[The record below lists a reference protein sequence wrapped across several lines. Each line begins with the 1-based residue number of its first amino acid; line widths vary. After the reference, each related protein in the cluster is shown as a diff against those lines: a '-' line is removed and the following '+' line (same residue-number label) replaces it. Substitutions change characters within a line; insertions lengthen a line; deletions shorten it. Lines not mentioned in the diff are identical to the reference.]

1 MVKNIDSYR
10 HLRLSDPKKAA
21 SLKRGLPV
29 FIFQATFTESLSK
42 NGIRGMWRR
51 QANAVLNGLFIVD
64 IDHVVNP
71 RAVVGQWVE
80 TFYRQ
85 RQQAQPKAYA
95 EAMEGFCEAMGILL
109 IHVTP
114 SGEGLRLVAKAD
126 PEVGNIADNQH
137 HLAERLGVTIDESC
151 KDASRMSFC
160 PKLDDIIFIDK
171 ENLFNYS
178 NEKFNQKFGDEYRT
192 GHSSALRRSFNN
204 HPVGMVTPGSSG
216 QRPVEGA
223 SERVGMDSGSA
234 GMLDKLYRGVSYGT
248 IIQKWF
254 ESVKGGQPNIGD
266 RHQSLYQLACDL
278 RYITDNDRVLLE
290 RLLAECEVG
299 IQIVGERGMGEIR
312 AIADHACEKTRYW
325 SIPRRLQM
333 VLAAAGVSHDMAHAD
348 HENLLTNSEIDY
360 GVWWHRLE
368 PLLATSPGYREA
380 VATLPDHH
388 KIGGVLAAGAMFGTF
403 LTRTWWEHFD
413 GKTYRPSFLVYI
425 VGDAA
430 SGKSFIVDMDK
441 LIMQPMRSADNIGR
455 EWERKYKEEM
465 KKRSISSKNQR
476 EAAPDQQH
484 PVIRYLP
491 STVSNAMLYRRLAD
505 AVDKNVNDAYGN
517 PTHLHC
523 YTCEAELSTALRAQ
537 QGSWA
542 GKLDLECKSF
552 QNEMAGVDYANDQS
566 ANGII
571 EINWNQVVS
580 GTPDAMRR
588 KIKPSTVLDGL
599 VTRLVI
605 FPMPSNDYAMIERRK
620 VLVDQERAEYLK
632 GLGPRL
638 ECVHGCLDLE
648 RLVDFCYD
656 YEKRL
661 TDDAALERDRCLDY
675 FRKRIPLIMM
685 RYALVRVVLRQIDE
699 AIEGKPLVVDDSDL
713 EFARL
718 IGDFC
723 LETQMRLFGQDVIDA
738 LDAQLRAFV
747 PRKRTRKTINLF
759 NSLPKEFTRQEVLAK
774 GINNE
779 YFRKLIGRWEEDSLV
794 KKEKNKI
801 VKLQMAIA

>member
-1 MVKNIDSYR
+1 MVSNIDEYR
-10 HLRLSDPKKAA
+10 RLLPTDPQAA
-21 SLKRGLPV
+21 SACKRRLPV
-29 FIFQATFTESLSK
+29 FIFQATFTESITK
-42 NGIRGMWRR
+42 KGNRGMWRK
-51 QANAVLNGLFIVD
+51 QAHAVLNGLYIID
-64 IDHVVNP
+64 IDHVENP
-71 RAVVGQWVE
+71 RELYAKWIDD
-80 TFYRQ
+80 YYAS
-85 RQQAQPKAYA
+85 QQQSRPAYA
-95 EAMEGFCEAMGILL
+95 EASETFCDAMGILL
-109 IHVTP
+109 VHVTP
-114 SGEGLRLVAKAD
+114 SGKGLRLVAMAD
-126 PEVGNIADNQH
+126 PVVGNIADNQH
-137 HLAERLGVTIDESC
+137 HLASRLGVTIDESC

-160 PKLDDIIFIDK
+160 PKLDDIIYLNTEK
-171 ENLFNYS
+171 LFNYD
-178 NEKFNQKFGDEYRT
+178 NKEFDQQFGEDYRN
-192 GHSSALRRSFNN
+192 GRSSALRRSVNN
-204 HPVGMVTPGSSG
+204 HPVGMGTCGVRSESTVGS
-216 QRPVEGA
+216 A
-223 SERVGMDSGSA
+223 SESVSVDSGSA
-234 GMLDKLYRGVSYGT
+234 GSMGQLYRGVSYER
-248 IIQKWF
+248 IIKQWF
-254 ESVKGGQPNIGD
+254 TDVKGGQPHVGD

-278 RYITDNDRVLLE
+278 RYITDNDRALLE
-290 RLLAECEVG
+290 RLLAECPVG
-299 IQIVGERGMGEIR
+299 MQIVAERGIAEIR

-325 SIPRRLQM
+325 SIPRRLQS
-333 VLAAAGVSHDMAHAD
+333 VLADAGVSHVSGSAGGDDMQNHCPV
-348 HENLLTNSEIDY
+348 DY
-360 GVWWHRLE
+360 GTWWRRLE
-368 PLLATSPGYREA
+368 PLLATSPGFREA
-380 VATLPDHH
+380 VAPLPDHH
-388 KIGGVLAAGAMFGTF
+388 KIGGVLAAGAMFGTY
-403 LTRTWWEHFD
+403 LSRTWWEHFD

-425 VGDAA
+425 IGDAA

-441 LIMQPMRSADNIGR
+441 LIMQPMRSCDEIGR

-465 KKRSISSKNQR
+465 KKRSVSSKNQK
-476 EAAPDQQH
+476 EAAPEQQH

-491 STVSNAMLYRRLAD
+491 STISNAMLYRRLSD
-505 AVDKNVNDAYGN
+505 AIDKNVNDAYGN

-620 VLVDQERAEYLK
+620 ISVDPERAAYLK
-632 GLGPRL
+632 NIGSRL

-661 TDDAALERDRCLDY
+661 TEDAALEKDRCLDY

-713 EFARL
+713 EFAQL
-718 IGDFC
+718 IGDFV
-723 LETQMRLFGQDVIDA
+723 LEQQMRLFGQDVIDA

-747 PRKRTRKTINLF
+747 PRRRARKTIELY
-759 NSLPKEFTRQEVLAK
+759 NSLPKEFTRAELLSK
-774 GINNE
+774 GLSSNNL
-779 YFRKLIGRWEEDSLV
+779 RQLLSRWSNDHLIKV
-794 KKEKNKI
+794 IKNNI
-801 VKLQMAIA
+801 IKLQPSIQ